1 MNKKL
6 KENSWV
12 KYWDN
17 VNIELYEKIKQIK
30 NFKNGKKETK

>member
-1 MNKKL
+1 MNKKI
-6 KENSWV
+6 KDNNWS

-30 NFKNGKKETK
+30 NFKNGKKQTK

>member
-1 MNKKL
+1 MNKKI
-6 KENSWV
+6 KDKNWS